1 MQIPMKRA
9 CAAVLCLVLASCVPP
24 GSSGTGGA
32 GGGGAVA
39 MQINGRPITTE
50 QLLSSPFLRESLR
63 NLIFFETMVATAQ
76 EAGVTID
83 EKEVDK
89 TFEEQKAQYSMGDA
103 AGWNDFLSQNM
114 STEDEFKNQ
123 IRSSM
128 YFDGLIKKK
137 VNVTED
143 DIKKSWDNEAAIIR
157 DVYAQQNAIP
167 DADKAALTFD
177 QVKDTIKMRLESM
190 KSMEAQEAVMQDIIG
205 KAEVKLSGISD
216 KTKSELLE
224 NLIIN
229 NEKKRLE
236 ETMKEREETKKKM
249 EAEQAAATGGAPAG
263 GAPAGGAPGTPVAPP
278 AGEAA
283 ETK

>member
-1 MQIPMKRA
+1 MKRA

-24 GSSGTGGA
+24 GSTGTG

-39 MQINGRPITTE
+39 MQINNRPITTE

-83 EKEVDK
+83 EKEIDK

-103 AGWNDFLSQNM
+103 QGWQDFLSQNM
-114 STEDEFKNQ
+114 STEEEFKNQ

-128 YFDGLIKKK
+128 YFEGLIKKK

-143 DIKKSWDNEAAIIR
+143 DIKKSWDTDANIIR
-157 DVYAQQNAIP
+157 DVHAQQNAIP
-167 DADKAALTFD
+167 EAEKAALTFE
-177 QVKDTIKMRLESM
+177 QVKETIKLRLESM
-190 KSMEAQEAVMQDIIG
+190 KGMEAQEQVMQDIIT
-205 KAEVKLSGISD
+205 KASVKISGISD
-216 KTKSELLE
+216 KTKAQLLE
-224 NLIIN
+224 DLILN

-249 EAEQAAATGGAPAG
+249 EAEQAAAAG
-263 GAPAGGAPGTPVAPP
+263 GAPAGGAEGGAVAPP